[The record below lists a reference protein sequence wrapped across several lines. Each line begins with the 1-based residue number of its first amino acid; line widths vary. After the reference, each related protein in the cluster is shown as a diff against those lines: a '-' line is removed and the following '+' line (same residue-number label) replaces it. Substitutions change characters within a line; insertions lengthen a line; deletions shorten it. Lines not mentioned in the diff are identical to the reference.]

1 MEQDVLRIS
10 TEADDDV
17 TVVRLSGELDSMN
30 VTDLDAAFST
40 LLGGQRNLFVL
51 DLAALEFIDSAGLG
65 SLVALW
71 ERSMEQGCFL
81 ALGEVSPR
89 IQDVLQITGLNC
101 VLQPH
106 GSVDAAAVAVRQMLK
121 SLPSKANRPHA

>member
-30 VTDLDAAFST
+30 VTDLEAAFST
-40 LLGGQRNLFVL
+40 LLAGRRNLFVL

-81 ALGEVSPR
+81 ALGGVSPR
-89 IQDVLQITGLNC
+89 IQEVLQITGLNC
-101 VLQPH
+101 VLQPR
-106 GSVDAAAVAVRQMLK
+106 GSVDAATVAVRQMLE
-121 SLPSKANRPHA
+121 SLPSKADRTHA